1 LANRPHKTKLFRHP
15 LHTTVIGKLQIK
27 AAYKSKQ
34 PLFFTV
40 KILLN
45 PLASPT
51 FAAPLKAKGA
61 YAKQTGVL

>member
-1 LANRPHKTKLFRHP
+1 
-15 LHTTVIGKLQIK
+15 LQIK
-27 AAYKSKQ
+27 VTYKSKQ

-45 PLASPT
+45 SLASPT

-61 YAKQTGVL
+61 YAKRAGVL

>member
-1 LANRPHKTKLFRHP
+1 LPTKASNL
-15 LHTTVIGKLQIK
+15 
-27 AAYKSKQ
+27 Y
-34 PLFFTV
+34 FFTV

-61 YAKQTGVL
+61 YAKRAGVL